1 MWNWEFLSPKPLQS
15 SSSLHHDSPITSG
28 IRSQSDLY
36 GYGSSEDRVPAFY
49 FFTQLIST
57 SYAISCPW
65 ALYICI
71 WFNWNHVVCQLSKQ
85 KSPRSSDNSNDT
97 RQRYAWRRIMCSTE
111 ERDLIHPLYLHRFLS
126 RGTKQSPS
134 IDKSLVVQYSFVR
147 WTTFLYILFVR
158 HSCYYMPRAS
168 WIPLPKFRLFIH
180 NAVFTDPFLNRERK
194 RDCWNISGW
203 G

>member
-1 MWNWEFLSPKPLQS
+1 MTFFNSLHPVCHIVVHWALFLLFLQVLDPLMSDTWQSDKMASWDQIQVAQWADRGKNPQTHRVMWNWEFLSPKPLQS
-15 SSSLHHDSPITSG
+15 SNSLHHDSPITSG
-28 IRSQSDLY
+28 IRSQSDIY

-97 RQRYAWRRIMCSTE
+97 RQRYAWSRIMCSTE
-111 ERDLIHPLYLHRFLS
+111 ERDLIHSLYLHRFLC
-126 RGTKQSPS
+126 RGT
-134 IDKSLVVQYSFVR
+134 SL
-147 WTTFLYILFVR
+147 LPLI
-158 HSCYYMPRAS
+158 RA
-168 WIPLPKFRLFIH
+168 
-180 NAVFTDPFLNRERK
+180 
-194 RDCWNISGW
+194 
-203 G
+203 